1 MRTPWANPE
10 LREFLKQDEHLAPKG
25 FVTRILKICY
35 MDRKRPITTIKQLR
49 NKRIGAMPSIGL
61 QTVLHLEYLLNR
73 YAGRA
78 PPTGRGPTMTAMG
91 LTFAALRQADEQRQ
105 KEWDPDNAITLEFRG
120 NELAGEVGEACNV
133 IKKLARE
140 RLGLRGNRA
149 TKQQLA
155 EELADIIICADLIGM
170 QAGID
175 LASAVREKFDATS
188 AKYRLKTRLGG
199 NSK

>member
-1 MRTPWANPE
+1 MQTPWANPE
-10 LREFLKQDEHLAPKG
+10 LRDFLKRDEHLAPKG
-25 FVTRILKICY
+25 FATRILKICY
-35 MDRKRPITTIKQLR
+35 AKGERPITTVEQLR
-49 NKRIGAMPSIGL
+49 KKRISVRPTIGL
-61 QTVLHLEYLLNR
+61 RTVLHLQYLLDR
-73 YAGRA
+73 YAGR
-78 PPTGRGPTMTAMG
+78 TN

-155 EELADIIICADLIGM
+155 EELADIIICADLIAM

-175 LASAVREKFDATS
+175 LASAVLEKFNSTS
-188 AKYRLKTRLGG
+188 AKYRLKTTLGS